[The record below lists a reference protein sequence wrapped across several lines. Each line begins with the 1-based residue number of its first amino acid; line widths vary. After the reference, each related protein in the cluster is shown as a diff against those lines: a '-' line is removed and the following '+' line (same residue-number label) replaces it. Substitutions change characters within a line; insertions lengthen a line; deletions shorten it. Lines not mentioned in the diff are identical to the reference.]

1 MRHRVCSRPRG
12 YEGLALGK
20 AGMRSVCVSSQ
31 KLMSRSLEM
40 VSYWW
45 ANAALCRTI
54 FIAQTSR
61 QSLDLCSQ
69 ARGPLQVVLAG
80 GDAES
85 DQMDQMHPCGQGVGS
100 RTIAHEPIAASPQ
113 RSHSPTPC
121 RRQGVRPAVVLQQSP
136 GVRHVMHRRCCA
148 ELHLAVVAAAHIH
161 AHAHAHAHAHVIA
174 VATYCEHS
182 ASQPC
187 MVLSQW
193 PPGHASLMEVD
204 LTPSPRRSTNN

>member
-1 MRHRVCSRPRG
+1 MLKVIKWIKCT
-12 YEGLALGK
+12 L
-20 AGMRSVCVSSQ
+20 V
-31 KLMSRSLEM
+31 
-40 VSYWW
+40 
-45 ANAALCRTI
+45 
-54 FIAQTSR
+54 
-61 QSLDLCSQ
+61 
-69 ARGPLQVVLAG
+69 AREWEVW
-80 GDAES
+80 
-85 DQMDQMHPCGQGVGS
+85 
-100 RTIAHEPIAASPQ
+100 TIAHEPIAASPQ

-148 ELHLAVVAAAHIH
+148 ELHPAVVAAAHI
-161 AHAHAHAHAHVIA
+161 HAHAHAHVIA

-204 LTPSPRRSTNN
+204 LTPSPRRSINNSLELRRPFLSRPTVRDAPSPADQHQMSGRPMTTRNGT